1 MAQRKR
7 AADLNFEESLQKL
20 EAIVKRL
27 EEEEIPLESSLK
39 LFAEGQTLARAC
51 EEQLKAAD
59 NQIRQLLEKNSG
71 EIEEAEFSDDTGAA
85 EEEASSP
92 EPADRGRESSSLP
105 PAPTI
110 PRAGAAEKKVERT
123 LDDLPF

>member
-7 AADLNFEESLQKL
+7 SEINFEESLQKL

-27 EEEEIPLESSLK
+27 EEEEIPLETSLK

-51 EEQLKAAD
+51 EQQLKAAE

-71 EIEEAEFSDDTGAA
+71 EIDETEFTETAASEEDAPAEGEAEDG
-85 EEEASSP
+85 SP
-92 EPADRGRESSSLP
+92 EADPP
-105 PAPTI
+105 PA
-110 PRAGAAEKKVERT
+110 AARHKKNEPGKSAAHT
-123 LDDLPF
+123 PDDLPF

>member
-7 AADLNFEESLQKL
+7 TETSFEDSLQKL

-51 EEQLKAAD
+51 EEQLKAAE
-59 NQIRQLLEKNSG
+59 NQIRQLMEKSSG
-71 EIEEAEFSDDTGAA
+71 EIAETDFADASGDAGAPASKTGKTESDEDEDDDQDEAEEDGSSAA
-85 EEEASSP
+85 
-92 EPADRGRESSSLP
+92 GRQD
-105 PAPTI
+105 
-110 PRAGAAEKKVERT
+110 
-123 LDDLPF
+123 LDDIRF

>member
-7 AADLNFEESLQKL
+7 AAADMNFEESLQKL

-27 EEEEIPLESSLK
+27 EEEEIPLENSLK

-51 EEQLKAAD
+51 EEQLKAAE

-71 EIEEAEFSDDTGAA
+71 ELEEAEFSEDPGAF
-85 EEEASSP
+85 EEETAT
-92 EPADRGRESSSLP
+92 P
-105 PAPTI
+105 PAPVI
-110 PRAGAAEKKVERT
+110 PRAGATEKKVERN